1 MLDIKDCTLVLLA
14 AGKSKRYGLSDK
26 LTEPFLGKPLA
37 YHVVTAFENI
47 PFKARIV
54 VVDGG
59 DLDFASRG
67 YRVVKNPRPEDG
79 VSSSVRLGIK
89 AAREDNPGSILI
101 ALADM
106 PRVTAA
112 QVYRLFDAST
122 GAETVVASSDGCAP
136 KPPALFGPAHFDHLE
151 RLEGDE
157 GARPLILAGRHV
169 VTAPAEL
176 IDIDTEEELE
186 ELRRLV

>member
-1 MLDIKDCTLVLLA
+1 
-14 AGKSKRYGLSDK
+14 
-26 LTEPFLGKPLA
+26 
-37 YHVVTAFENI
+37 
-47 PFKARIV
+47 V
-54 VVDGG
+54 VVDGA

-67 YRVVKNPRPEDG
+67 YRVVKNPQPEDG

-89 AAREDNPGSILI
+89 AAREVDPGSIVI

-106 PRVTAA
+106 PRVTAG
-112 QVYRLFDAST
+112 QIYRLFDVSE

-151 RLEGDE
+151 LLEGDE

-169 VTAPAEL
+169 VTTPAEL